1 MAGTRPPRWA
11 GHLSYDAAL
20 QFAARPY
27 VAVSPCCPV
36 EELSKPISLV
46 FRHRVIFTREV
57 FAPEND
63 TLPAVLDGRVLVVVD
78 AGVVAQDA
86 TLLPRIEAFFHA
98 HHATLS
104 LAASP
109 LVLPGGEACKN
120 DWSLVETLWRAM
132 NDTGLDRHSTIL
144 ALGGGAFL
152 DLAGFAA
159 ATAHRGIRFVRLPST
174 TLSQGDGGVGVKN
187 GVNFFGKKN
196 WVGTF
201 AVPWAVVNDAAL
213 LDALPVREKR
223 AGLIEGVKVALLR
236 DRAFF
241 EALEARADALARL
254 EPAAVEFLV
263 RRGAEL
269 HLEHIATGGDPFE
282 LGSAR
287 PLDFGHW
294 VAHKLEPVSG
304 YRLRHGEAVAIGM
317 AVDLIY
323 ARLSDQLAA
332 ADCERILSLIEAI
345 GFRTWDETLGQ
356 RDADGRPVVW
366 RGLEEF
372 REHLGG
378 ALTITLVTGLGSRV
392 EVHDIDHTLVLAALA
407 ELRERAAA
415 RP

>member
-1 MAGTRPPRWA
+1 MT
-11 GHLSYDAAL
+11 
-20 QFAARPY
+20 
-27 VAVSPCCPV
+27 
-36 EELSKPISLV
+36 ELSKPISLTYA
-46 FRHRVIFTREV
+46 HRVIFTRDV
-57 FAPEND
+57 FAPDNS
-63 TLPAVLDGRVLVVVD
+63 TLLSVLHGRVLVTVD
-78 AGVVAQDA
+78 AGVAERDA
-86 TLLPRIEAFFHA
+86 ALVGRIEAFFQA
-98 HHATLS
+98 HQDTVA
-104 LAASP
+104 LAAP
-109 LVLPGGEACKN
+109 PMVLPGGEACKN
-120 DWSLVETLWRAM
+120 DWRWVERLWQAI
-132 NDTGLDRHSTIL
+132 NEAGLDRHSTIL

-152 DLAGFAA
+152 DLVGFAA
-159 ATAHRGIRFVRLPST
+159 ATAHRGIRLVRLPST

-187 GVNFFGKKN
+187 GVNYFGKKN

-213 LDALPVREKR
+213 LETLPAREKR

-241 EALEARADALARL
+241 EAIEGRAAALERLEA
-254 EPAAVEFLV
+254 EAVEFVV
-263 RRGAEL
+263 RRSAEL
-269 HLEHIATGGDPFE
+269 HLEHIALGGDPFE

-323 ARLSDQLAA
+323 ARRCGRLAA
-332 ADCERILSLIEAI
+332 ADCERILTLIEAI
-345 GFRTWDETLGQ
+345 GFRLWDEAL
-356 RDADGRPVVW
+356 DAVDERGEPLVL

-378 ALTITLVTGLGSRV
+378 ALTITLVTGLGQRV
-392 EVHDIDHTLVLAALA
+392 EVHEIDAALVLEARE